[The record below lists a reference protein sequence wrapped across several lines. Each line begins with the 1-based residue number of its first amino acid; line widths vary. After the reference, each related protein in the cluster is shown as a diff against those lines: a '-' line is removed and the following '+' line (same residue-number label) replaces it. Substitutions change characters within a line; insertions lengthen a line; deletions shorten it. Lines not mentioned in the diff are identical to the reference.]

1 MEIYLSID
9 DTDNLES
16 CGTGEL
22 ASQISE
28 NIQQQGWGECS
39 YITRHQLFIHP
50 DIPYTS
56 HNSSM
61 CFHAQIEDSALGQV
75 INYASDFLARV
86 SAVGSDPGLCV
97 ALPAKLGC
105 VPELIDFGQQAK
117 RIVLTKAQA
126 YELAVRSGVHL
137 SQHGG
142 TGQGVIGA
150 IAGIGLRMGGEDGRL
165 KGKIAF
171 DTDPSDNG
179 IAVTKVLD
187 HPWVAAVQTE
197 QGHLLQGDER
207 ICLVD
212 KVKIVQVKK
221 QPVLLVQ
228 RNEQGGWQ
236 NLTRQQLKKY

>member
-22 ASQISE
+22 ASQIAAT
-28 NIQQQGWGECS
+28 IQQQGWGECS

-61 CFHAQIEDSALGQV
+61 CFQALIEDHALGEV
-75 INYASDFLARV
+75 IDYASDFLARE
-86 SAVGSDPGLCV
+86 SATGSDPGLCV
-97 ALPAKLGC
+97 ALPEKLCC
-105 VPELIDFGQQAK
+105 VPELVDFGQRAK
-117 RIVLTKAQA
+117 KVVLTKAQA
-126 YELAVRSGVHL
+126 YELALRSGVHL

-150 IAGIGLRMGGEDGRL
+150 LAGIGLRMAGQDGRL

-171 DTDPSDNG
+171 DTDPVDDG
-179 IAVTKVLD
+179 IDVVRVLQ
-187 HPWVAAVQTE
+187 HKWVSSVQTE
-197 QGHLLQGDER
+197 QGEVLCPDAR
-207 ICLVD
+207 IRLID
-212 KVKIVQVKK
+212 KVKIVQVEG

-228 RNEQGGWQ
+228 RNEQGFWQ
-236 NLTRQQLKKY
+236 NLSRQQLKVY

>member
-22 ASQISE
+22 ASQIAAY
-28 NIQQQGWGECS
+28 IHQQGWGECS

-61 CFHAQIEDSALGQV
+61 CFQAQLEDHALGEV
-75 INYASDFLARV
+75 INYASDFLARE
-86 SAVGSDPGLCV
+86 SATGSDPGLCV
-97 ALPAKLGC
+97 ASSATLGC
-105 VPELIDFGQQAK
+105 VAEIIDFGQRAK
-117 RIVLTKAQA
+117 KVVLTKAQA
-126 YELAVRSGVHL
+126 YELALRSGAHL

-150 IAGIGLRMGGEDGRL
+150 LAGIGLRMGGQDGRL

-171 DTDPSDNG
+171 DTDPIDDG
-179 IAVTKVLD
+179 IDVASVVN
-187 HPWVAAVQTE
+187 HSWVSSVQTE
-197 QGHLLQGDER
+197 HGEVLCNDAR
-207 ICLVD
+207 IRLID
-212 KVKIVQVKK
+212 KVKVVQVEG

-228 RNEQGGWQ
+228 RNDQGFWQ
-236 NLTRQQLKKY
+236 NLSRQQLKVY